1 MKVSSKTSDLVTFE
15 EVYVSYFSRM
25 KHFAMEYVLSE
36 EDAENIVQDVFME
49 LWEHRDYLSYNLNL
63 VAFLF
68 TSIKNKCIDFLRHKL
83 IAKRVMDE
91 MQEEYQLTL
100 KLKLASLEAFNQSVF
115 SEEDVEK
122 LATEIINSL
131 PEKCREIFIK
141 SRIEGKKQKDIA
153 MEMNISP
160 KTVENQMNIAYKKLR
175 FSLKDYL
182 PLLLYLL
189 G

>member
-1 MKVSSKTSDLVTFE
+1 MQTSLVTFE
-15 EVYVSYFSRM
+15 DVYVTYFSRM
-25 KHFAMEYVLSE
+25 KYFAMEYVLSE
-36 EDAENIVQDVFME
+36 EDAENIVQDVFTE
-49 LWEHRDYLSYNLNL
+49 LWERRDLLVFNINQ

-83 IAKRVMDE
+83 MAKRVMDQ

-100 KLKLASLEAFNQSVF
+100 NLKLASLEAFNQSVF

-141 SRIEGKKQKDIA
+141 SRIEGKKHTVIA
-153 MEMNISP
+153 ETELQMIEVQIGQEISVTD
-160 KTVENQMNIAYKKLR
+160 KIKYE
-175 FSLKDYL
+175 LKD
-182 PLLLYLL
+182 
-189 G
+189 

>member
-1 MKVSSKTSDLVTFE
+1 MQTSLVTFE
-15 EVYVSYFSRM
+15 DVYVTYFSRM
-25 KHFAMEYVLSE
+25 KYFAMEYVLSE
-36 EDAENIVQDVFME
+36 EDAENIVQDVFTE
-49 LWEHRDYLSYNLNL
+49 LWERRDLLVFNINL

-83 IAKRVMDE
+83 MAKRVMDQI
-91 MQEEYQLTL
+91 QEEYQLTL
-100 KLKLASLEAFNQSVF
+100 NLKLASLEAFNQSVF

-141 SRIEGKKQKDIA
+141 SRIEGKKHMVIA
-153 MEMNISP
+153 EEMNISP
-160 KTVENQMNIAYKKLR
+160 KTVENQMTIAYKKLR
-175 FSLKDYL
+175 ASLKDYL
-182 PLLLYLL
+182 PLLLFLL

>member
-1 MKVSSKTSDLVTFE
+1 MQTSLVTFE
-15 EVYVSYFSRM
+15 DVYVTYFSRM
-25 KHFAMEYVLSE
+25 KYFAMEYVLSE
-36 EDAENIVQDVFME
+36 EDAENIVQDVFTE
-49 LWEHRDYLSYNLNL
+49 LWERRDLLVFNINL

-83 IAKRVMDE
+83 MAKRVMDQL
-91 MQEEYQLTL
+91 QEEYQLTL
-100 KLKLASLEAFNQSVF
+100 NLKLASLEAFNQSVF

-141 SRIEGKKQKDIA
+141 SRIEGKKHTVIA
-153 MEMNISP
+153 EEMNISP
-160 KTVENQMNIAYKKLR
+160 KTVENQMTIAYKKLR
-175 FSLKDYL
+175 ASLKYYL
-182 PLLLYLL
+182 PLLLFLL